1 MIDLMQERYGKQV
14 LDEVCRRYRD
24 EQMTIRNKRGY
35 YKFSEGLIPWT
46 NKYSILKWLM
56 CQFMMDPLV
65 SYGKW
70 HYGMNQ
76 HGFIFYPIKKLW
88 FWIFNRIAGDQVLF
102 RRKNGEYI

>member
-1 MIDLMQERYGKQV
+1 MKQRYSDQDLKNM
-14 LDEVCRRYRD
+14 RRYRD
-24 EQMTIRNKRGY
+24 EQMTTRNKRGY

-46 NKYSILKWLM
+46 KKYLALKWFM
-56 CQFMMDPLV
+56 CQVFMDPLV
-65 SYGKW
+65 SYIRW
-70 HYGMNQ
+70 FYGWNQ